1 MSQHDFNI
9 ANQTFPSF
17 RADLNDALQ
26 AAATISAGASA
37 PTTPY
42 PYQLWYDTAN
52 EKYKIRNAA
61 NSAWIDVFGLDA
73 SGNITIAADLSVDGG
88 TIKLD
93 GNYPVGTNNVAL
105 GDTALD
111 DGSLSG
117 NYNTAIG
124 SGALTSNT
132 SGTENTATGT
142 SALLENTTGS
152 YNTAVGRFAMRLNTT
167 ASYNTA
173 LGYQAGYSNTTGA
186 SNTAIGY
193 QALDANTTANDSTAV
208 GYNALTTSTGQR
220 NTAVGQ
226 GAGESVTTGTTNTLV
241 GRQAGYLITTGSNN
255 TVIGAYSGNQ
265 DGLDIR
271 TSSNNIVL
279 SDGDG
284 RPRIRIDSDSEIY
297 RYYPSINQQRT
308 DFNATSFGY
317 SGSYTV
323 LQLGQ
328 TSGQHTVSIG
338 YDPSGNSSGSFS
350 GDGSETLFRRG
361 MKFLTPNSADTT
373 FYTQFTMTDGV
384 TSGDFNDTSDVALKE
399 NIQTISSAW
408 DTVSQLRPVTF
419 DWKQEG
425 RGTRS
430 GFIAQEVEV
439 LLPNDVIGDDY
450 AAPDA
455 ENGIKG
461 NSGKAINT
469 TGIVAHL
476 TKALQEAMDR
486 IETLEAKVATLEA
499 N

>member
-1 MSQHDFNI
+1 MTRARELADQHK
-9 ANQTFPSF
+9 T
-17 RADLNDALQ
+17 
-26 AAATISAGASA
+26 
-37 PTTPY
+37 
-42 PYQLWYDTAN
+42 
-52 EKYKIRNAA
+52 
-61 NSAWIDVFGLDA
+61 LD
-73 SGNITIAADLSVDGG
+73 VDGG

-93 GNYPVGTNNVAL
+93 GNYPVSTGNVAL
-105 GDTALD
+105 GDAALD
-111 DGSLSG
+111 DASLSG
-117 NYNTAIG
+117 SYNTAIG
-124 SGALTSNT
+124 SAALTANT
-132 SGTENTATGT
+132 SANQNTGIGAQ
-142 SALLENTTGS
+142 ALLSATTGGD
-152 YNTAVGRFAMRLNTT
+152 NTAVGLNALVFTTTGAQNTAIGSQALLSNTT
-167 ASYNTA
+167 ASNNTAVGYQAGYSNTTGTYNTF
-173 LGYQAGYSNTTGA
+173 LGYQAGYSNTTNGTNTFVGREA
-186 SNTAIGY
+186 GYSNTTGYYNTFIG
-193 QALDANTTANDSTAV
+193 AGGSGGAGNLMTTGLNNTIIG
-208 GYNALTTSTGQR
+208 GYN
-220 NTAVGQ
+220 
-226 GAGESVTTGTTNTLV
+226 
-241 GRQAGYLITTGSNN
+241 
-255 TVIGAYSGNQ
+255 GNQ

-317 SGSYTV
+317 GGGYTV

-328 TSGQHTVSIG
+328 TSGNHTVSIG
-338 YDPSGNSSGSFS
+338 YDPSANGTGGFS
-350 GDGSETLFRRG
+350 GNGIETLFRRG
-361 MKFLTPNSADTT
+361 MQFLTPNSADNI
-373 FYTQFTMTDGV
+373 FYVQFTMTDGV

-399 NIQTISSAW
+399 NIQTIPSAW

-439 LLPNDVIGDDY
+439 LLPNDVMGEDY

-455 ENGIKG
+455 ENGIEG

-486 IETLEAKVATLEA
+486 IETLEAKVQALEA